1 LVVVNWNK
9 ILDAMDYAVY
19 VHDVEHIV
27 IDNLQFLLSGQA
39 SGFERFEIQ
48 DRAVEAFRKFATEKN
63 THITLVMHPRKQDE
77 DTPLNNTS
85 IFGTAKAT
93 QESDNILIL
102 QKGKNYNYLAVTKNR
117 FDGELGT
124 IPLGFNKQTNKFY
137 ELTKEEVA
145 AVDLLQAKNRVAKKS
160 DTQIMSVEPT
170 HQDFIS

>member
-1 LVVVNWNK
+1 
-9 ILDAMDYAVY
+9 MDYSVY

-27 IDNLQFLLSGQA
+27 IDNLQFLLSGHGT
-39 SGFERFEIQ
+39 GFERFEVQ
-48 DRAVEAFRKFATEKN
+48 DKAIEAFRKFATDKN

-77 DTPLNNTS
+77 DTPLSNAS

-93 QESDNILIL
+93 QEADNIIIL

-124 IPLGFNKQTNKFY
+124 IPLGFNKQTSKFY

-145 AVDLLQAKNRVAKKS
+145 ALDALQLKLKFAKKS
-160 DTQIMSVEPT
+160 ELLPE
-170 HQDFIS
+170 HQEYLL